1 MTQATTTGRVY
12 SPRAMP
18 SLGWLLT
25 GLALLVLALFVVS
38 LAVGRAPLPVQQALD
53 DVLHG
58 RTTLASL
65 VLLEIRLPRALL
77 GLLVGMSLGLAG
89 AAMQGLLR
97 NPLAEPGV
105 VGVSGCAAF
114 GAVLAFYTGLS
125 VTVPLALPLGGIA
138 GALLAVA
145 LLALLTGRQAST
157 LTLILAGVALNSLA
171 GALTALALNL
181 APNLSLGTLLATAG
195 KALTALALNLA
206 PNPYAAVE
214 IIFWLMGSL
223 ADRSLHHVILVLPLM
238 LGGWGLLLHTAQAL
252 DGLTLGEDTARSL
265 GVRLGR
271 LQLQLV
277 VGTALAVGSAVA
289 VTGTIG
295 FVGLVV
301 PHLLRPLVG
310 YQPSQLLLTSA
321 LGGAALILAA
331 DIAVRLLAVGPE
343 LKLGVVTALLGA
355 PFFLALLHRLRRETL

>member
-1 MTQATTTGRVY
+1 MTPATTTGRGR
-12 SPRAMP
+12 SPRALP
-18 SLGWLLT
+18 SRGWLLT
-25 GLALLVLALFVVS
+25 GLALLVLVLFVVS
-38 LAVGRAPLPVQQALD
+38 LAVGRAPLPVRQALD

-77 GLLVGMSLGLAG
+77 GVLVGMSLGLAG

-125 VTVPLALPLGGIA
+125 VAVPLALPLGGIA

-181 APNLSLGTLLATAG
+181 APN
-195 KALTALALNLA
+195 
-206 PNPYAAVE
+206 PYASVE

-223 ADRSLHHVILVLPLM
+223 ADRSLHHVLLVLPLM
-238 LGGWGLLLHTAQAL
+238 LGGWGLLLRAAQRTGQQQPA
-252 DGLTLGEDTARSL
+252 GLVVHERSQQV
-265 GVRLGR
+265 GHHEAHETNGPGHGDRAPHR
-271 LQLQLV
+271 QSRADDELQLQAAQADAQ
-277 VGTALAVGSAVA
+277 TARGVLAKGETVEG
-289 VTGTIG
+289 
-295 FVGLVV
+295 
-301 PHLLRPLVG
+301 
-310 YQPSQLLLTSA
+310 
-321 LGGAALILAA
+321 LGGAEQESPAYQ
-331 DIAVRLLAVGPE
+331 
-343 LKLGVVTALLGA
+343 
-355 PFFLALLHRLRRETL
+355 H

>member
-1 MTQATTTGRVY
+1 MTQATTTGQAR

-25 GLALLVLALFVVS
+25 GLALLVLVLFVVS
-38 LAVGRAPLPVQQALD
+38 LAVGRAPLPVRQALD

-181 APNLSLGTLLATAG
+181 APN
-195 KALTALALNLA
+195 
-206 PNPYAAVE
+206 PYAAVE

-223 ADRSLHHVILVLPLM
+223 ADRSLHHVLLVLPLM
-238 LGGWGLLLHTAQAL
+238 LGGWGLLLRTAQAL

-310 YQPSQLLLTSA
+310 YRPSRLLLTSA